1 MNSDT
6 NKQLPARTNVVN
18 YLGGVYPE
26 ELLEQSSSLDLR
38 EFIAILM
45 RRKKL
50 VLGTALA
57 TLLAALI
64 LTLLMKPI
72 YRADATL
79 KVERFAPN
87 SSELVDGK
95 VSRSDRDFF
104 ETQIQLLQS
113 KTLARRVIDQLGLET
128 RIEPTGLLAKIK
140 GLFSSGSTS
149 DKPNPS
155 YTERLFLENLTVNP
169 ISNSQLIK
177 VSYDSTDPKLAADI
191 TNAIAKT
198 FVRQNL
204 ERRFDTASTSKAYLT
219 ESMKDTKKSL
229 EEAEK
234 RLNDYAKEHNIL
246 QDTDG
251 QSASSYSLKK
261 QAEELITA
269 EKERIEAEA
278 AYNLYLN
285 SPDKKNSSVNLLND
299 PYILSLKK
307 AAARLETQYQ
317 ALRNKRSR
325 KARLLRKQIDTI
337 RKQVSGESINIQEA
351 LKSNYLAAKQKEKM
365 LKEQYHKL
373 KQKALEMQSK
383 NARYNTL
390 LREVEINQLA
400 YNKQLENLMALNS
413 MANNGSNNIAIIDQA
428 GVPSKKYKPSMR
440 TNLAFG
446 LLLGLLLGMGI
457 AFLKEYID
465 DSIKTSENLENITGL
480 PVLSQIPEIEK
491 HNAKQLALLT
501 AVEPQSPLAESI
513 RSLRTSLRFSTRNG
527 APQSVFVTSTGAAE
541 GKSTVAI
548 NLATAYAQ
556 AGSRVLLVDADL
568 RKPSIHNLLGLENLH
583 GLTNLLAGAE
593 TGQDISTACMIK
605 NLRVITSGPIPPDP
619 VELLSGDKM
628 IELVKMAAEKYDH
641 IIIDG
646 PPVLG
651 LADSLI
657 LGNLADATIITVQA
671 GKTNKTA
678 LLDSLK
684 RLDRAKAN
692 IVGTIL
698 SRVSRV
704 LNPDYDQGYYSYHAS
719 ARTTPMAEKPRLRS
733 L

>member
-1 MNSDT
+1 MNSDI
-6 NKQLPARTNVVN
+6 NDQLPARTNIVN
-18 YLGGVYPE
+18 YPNNIYPE
-26 ELLEQSSSLDLR
+26 ELLEQSSGLDLR
-38 EFIAILM
+38 EFITILM

-57 TLLAALI
+57 TLLTALV
-64 LTLLMKPI
+64 LTLFMQAV

-79 KVERFAPN
+79 KVERYAAN
-87 SSELVDGK
+87 SNELLDGK

-128 RIEPTGLLAKIK
+128 RIESTGLFAKIK
-140 GLFSSGSTS
+140 DLFSSNTASE
-149 DKPNPS
+149 KVNPS
-155 YTERLFLENLTVNP
+155 NTENLFLENLTVKP
-169 ISNSQLIK
+169 ISNSQLLK

-219 ESMKDTKKSL
+219 DSMKLTKKSL
-229 EEAEK
+229 EDAEQ
-234 RLNDYAKEHNIL
+234 RLNAYAKAHNII
-246 QDTDG
+246 QDIDG
-251 QSASSYSLKK
+251 QPTDSHALKK

-278 AYNLYLN
+278 AYQLYLN
-285 SPDKKNSSVNLLND
+285 SPDKNKSSVNLLND

-317 ALRNKRSR
+317 SLRNKRSR
-325 KARLLRKQIDTI
+325 KARQLRKQIDSI
-337 RKQVSGESINIQEA
+337 REQVSGESINIQHA
-351 LKSNYLAAKQKEKM
+351 LKSNYMASKQKEKM
-365 LKEQYHKL
+365 LKEQYNKL
-373 KQKALEMQSK
+373 KQRALEMQSK

-400 YNKQLENLMALNS
+400 YNNQLEKLMALNT
-413 MANNGSNNIAIIDQA
+413 MGNNGSNNITIIDSA
-428 GVPSKKYKPSMR
+428 GIPSKKYKPSMR

-457 AFLKEYID
+457 AFLKEFVD
-465 DSIKTSENLENITGL
+465 DSIKTSDNLEKLTGL
-480 PVLSQIPEIEK
+480 PVLSQLPEMEK
-491 HNAKQLALLT
+491 LNAKQLALLT
-501 AVEPQSPLAESI
+501 AVEPQSSLAESI

-527 APQSVFVTSTGAAE
+527 APQSVFITSTGAAE

-548 NLATAYAQ
+548 NLATAYSQ
-556 AGSRVLLVDADL
+556 AGSRVLLIDADL
-568 RKPSIHNLLGLENLH
+568 RNPSIHNLLGLENLR

-593 TGQDISTACMIK
+593 TDLDISRSCMIK

-628 IELVKMAAEKYDH
+628 IELIRVAADKYDH

-651 LADSLI
+651 LADALI
-657 LGNLADATIITVQA
+657 LANLTEATIMAVQA
-671 GKTNKTA
+671 GKTSKTA

-692 IVGTIL
+692 IVGSIF
-698 SRVSRV
+698 SRVSHA
-704 LNPDYDQGYYSYHAS
+704 LNPEYDQGYYSYHAS
-719 ARTTPMAEKPRLRS
+719 SRANQATEKPRLRS

>member
-1 MNSDT
+1 MNSET

-18 YLGGVYPE
+18 YPNGVYPE
-26 ELLEQSSSLDLR
+26 ELLEQSSGLDLR
-38 EFIAILM
+38 EFINILM

-57 TLLAALI
+57 TFLTALV
-64 LTLLMKPI
+64 LTLLMQAV

-79 KVERFAPN
+79 KVERYAPN
-87 SSELVDGK
+87 SSELLDTK

-113 KTLARRVIDQLGLET
+113 RTLARRVIDQLGLET
-128 RIEPTGLLAKIK
+128 RIEPTGLFAKIK
-140 GLFSSGSTS
+140 GLFLGNS
-149 DKPNPS
+149 DAGQDNPS
-155 YTERLFLENLTVNP
+155 NTETLFLENLTVKP
-169 ISNSQLIK
+169 INNSQLLK

-191 TNAIAKT
+191 TNTIVKT

-204 ERRFDTASTSKAYLT
+204 ERRFDTASSSKAYLSD
-219 ESMKDTKKSL
+219 SMKMTKKSL

-234 RLNDYAKEHNIL
+234 RLNDYAKAHNII

-251 QSASSYSLKK
+251 QSAITYALKK
-261 QAEELITA
+261 QAEELIAA
-269 EKERIEAEA
+269 EKNRIEAEA
-278 AYNLYLN
+278 AYKLYLN
-285 SPDKKNSSVNLLND
+285 SPDKNKSSVNLLND

-317 ALRNKRSR
+317 SLKNKRTNR
-325 KARLLRKQIDTI
+325 ARQLRKQIDRI
-337 RKQVSGESINIQEA
+337 RKQVSGESINIQNA
-351 LKSNYLAAKQKEKM
+351 LKSNYLASKQTEEM
-365 LKEQYHKL
+365 LSGQYNKL

-383 NARYNTL
+383 NTRYNAL
-390 LREVEINQLA
+390 RREVEINQLA
-400 YNKQLENLMALNS
+400 YNKQLEELMALNS
-413 MANNGSNNIAIIDQA
+413 VGTNGSNNITIIDSA
-428 GVPSKKYKPSMR
+428 GIPDKKYKPSMR

-446 LLLGLLLGMGI
+446 LLLGLLLGMGV
-457 AFLKEYID
+457 AFLREFVD
-465 DSIKTSENLENITGL
+465 DSIKTSDSLETLTGL
-480 PVLSQIPEIEK
+480 PVLSQLPEIEK
-491 HNAKQLALLT
+491 LNAKQLALLT
-501 AVEPQSPLAESI
+501 AVEPQSSLSEAI

-527 APQSVFVTSTGAAE
+527 APQSVFITSTGPAE

-548 NLATAYAQ
+548 NLAAAYSQ
-556 AGSRVLLVDADL
+556 AGSRVLLIDADL
-568 RKPSIHNLLGLENLH
+568 RNPSIHNLLGLENLR
-583 GLTNLLAGAE
+583 GLTNLLAGTE
-593 TGQDISTACMIK
+593 TDQDISRSCMIK

-628 IELVKMAAEKYDH
+628 VELIKDVTKQYDH

-651 LADSLI
+651 LADALI
-657 LGNLADATIITVQA
+657 LANLAEATIVAVQA
-671 GKTNKTA
+671 GKTSKTA

-684 RLDRAKAN
+684 RLERAKAN
-692 IVGTIL
+692 IVGSIL
-698 SRVSRV
+698 TRVSRA

-719 ARTTPMAEKPRLRS
+719 ARTAQAADKPRLRS

>member
-1 MNSDT
+1 MNSET

-18 YLGGVYPE
+18 YPNGVYPE
-26 ELLEQSSSLDLR
+26 ELLEQSSGLDLR
-38 EFIAILM
+38 EFINILM

-57 TLLAALI
+57 TFLTALV
-64 LTLLMKPI
+64 LTLLMQAV

-79 KVERFAPN
+79 KVERYAPN
-87 SSELVDGK
+87 SSELLDTK

-113 KTLARRVIDQLGLET
+113 RTLARRVIDQLGLET
-128 RIEPTGLLAKIK
+128 RIEPTGLFAKIK
-140 GLFSSGSTS
+140 GLFLGNS
-149 DKPNPS
+149 DAGQANPS
-155 YTERLFLENLTVNP
+155 NTETLFLENLTVKP
-169 ISNSQLIK
+169 INNSQLLK

-191 TNAIAKT
+191 TNTIVKT

-204 ERRFDTASTSKAYLT
+204 ERRFDTASSSKAYLSD
-219 ESMKDTKKSL
+219 SMKMTKKSL

-234 RLNDYAKEHNIL
+234 RLNDYAKAHNII

-251 QSASSYSLKK
+251 QSAITYALKK
-261 QAEELITA
+261 QAEELIAA
-269 EKERIEAEA
+269 EKNRIEAEA
-278 AYNLYLN
+278 AYKLYLN
-285 SPDKKNSSVNLLND
+285 SPDKNKSSVNLLND

-317 ALRNKRSR
+317 SLKNKRTNR
-325 KARLLRKQIDTI
+325 ARQLRKQIDRI
-337 RKQVSGESINIQEA
+337 RKQVSGESINIQNA
-351 LKSNYLAAKQKEKM
+351 LKSNYLASKQTEEM
-365 LKEQYHKL
+365 LSEQYNKL

-383 NARYNTL
+383 NTRYNAL
-390 LREVEINQLA
+390 RREVEINQLA
-400 YNKQLENLMALNS
+400 YNKQLEELMALNS
-413 MANNGSNNIAIIDQA
+413 VGTNGSNNITIIDSA
-428 GVPSKKYKPSMR
+428 GIPDKKYKPSMR

-446 LLLGLLLGMGI
+446 LLLGLLLGMGV
-457 AFLKEYID
+457 AFLREFVD
-465 DSIKTSENLENITGL
+465 DSIKTSDSLETLTGL
-480 PVLSQIPEIEK
+480 PVLSQLPEIEK
-491 HNAKQLALLT
+491 LNAKQLALLT
-501 AVEPQSPLAESI
+501 AVEPQSSLSEAI

-527 APQSVFVTSTGAAE
+527 APQSVFITSTGPAE

-548 NLATAYAQ
+548 NLAAAYSQ
-556 AGSRVLLVDADL
+556 AGSRVLLIDADL
-568 RKPSIHNLLGLENLH
+568 RNPSIHNLLGLENLR
-583 GLTNLLAGAE
+583 GLTNLLAGTE
-593 TGQDISTACMIK
+593 TDQDISRSCMIK

-628 IELVKMAAEKYDH
+628 VELIKDVTKQYDH

-651 LADSLI
+651 LADALI
-657 LGNLADATIITVQA
+657 LANLAEATIVAVQA
-671 GKTNKTA
+671 GKTSKTA

-684 RLDRAKAN
+684 RLERAKAN
-692 IVGTIL
+692 IVGSIL
-698 SRVSRV
+698 TRVSRA

-719 ARTTPMAEKPRLRS
+719 ARTAQAADKPRLRS